1 MGRPPTDV
9 RPDVSEVLPR
19 HLVEKVTKRIPRGT
33 IVLRPGGLREQ
44 SFASGGT
51 TMRFQSAAPALPSV
65 GALLRRP
72 SVVVRHEV
80 MTSLH
85 EAGFSDVL
93 PAHLGVFQHPGPDGQ
108 RPGVL
113 AARTQAS
120 KQAMN
125 HLLHQLEAGGYLTR
139 ESHPDDRR
147 TRVVRL
153 TERGWAAVGVI
164 EEAVSRLE
172 GEWYRALGDD
182 VYQSLSEALAQ
193 LDEVLDQQLAS
204 RH

>member
-1 MGRPPTDV
+1 
-9 RPDVSEVLPR
+9 
-19 HLVEKVTKRIPRGT
+19 
-33 IVLRPGGLREQ
+33 
-44 SFASGGT
+44 
-51 TMRFQSAAPALPSV
+51 LPSV

>member
-1 MGRPPTDV
+1 
-9 RPDVSEVLPR
+9 
-19 HLVEKVTKRIPRGT
+19 
-33 IVLRPGGLREQ
+33 
-44 SFASGGT
+44 
-51 TMRFQSAAPALPSV
+51 MRFESTEPALPSV

-80 MTSLH
+80 MASLH
-85 EAGFSDVL
+85 DAGFHDVL

-113 AARTQAS
+113 AVRTQAS

-153 TERGWAAVGVI
+153 TERGWAAVSVM
-164 EEAVSRLE
+164 EEAIARLE
-172 GEWYRALGDD
+172 AEWCRALGDE
-182 VYQSLSEALAQ
+182 VYKRLSDALTQ
-193 LDEVLDQQLAS
+193 LDEVLDQQLAT
-204 RH
+204 RR